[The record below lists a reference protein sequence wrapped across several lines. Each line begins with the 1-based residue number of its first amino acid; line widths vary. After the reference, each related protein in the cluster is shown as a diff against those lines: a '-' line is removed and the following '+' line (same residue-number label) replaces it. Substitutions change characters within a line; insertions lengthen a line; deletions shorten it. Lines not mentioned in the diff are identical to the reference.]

1 VISYHA
7 DTYRSDTLP
16 SANELLDLI
25 TVHRFYV
32 AIVEGSLGYRILLP
46 QELQRQSYA
55 DDNNQDAR
63 SAFLRWLGML
73 DLAISPPMVRD
84 QLNATQHR
92 EGAEAL
98 LRYYVKK
105 CSVSDLDRDKTDCV
119 LGFLCRHP
127 AGVSSVSPAKLSSD
141 SSGHIEAVR
150 EFQLE
155 INRILAG
162 ISHGELPAEHEQ
174 LLREYEFLYQELI
187 DFRTFDQLIDCGILS
202 RIHDLKKS
210 FGASFYQPSVL
221 SAVGVFNGIFGK
233 CFDDLFLEA
242 SRQIK
247 SFAERVQQ
255 QGTSIMSQVDGD
267 VRVKH
272 LTELKE
278 EQILD
283 KEYIQA
289 REDFQKVS
297 TFKKAVD
304 KRRGPASGVHG
315 HSSFAAPV
323 ASPDSAGAFAPLG
336 AQPAEQTTA
345 SFARPH
351 AAAEE
356 YKLRQTAE
364 QIRLFVRAA
373 DAKVCFTVP
382 LPMLNLSLSG
392 PEVDAFRSDYGQEN
406 SFRARYADAV
416 VNLATTRARIAIEL
430 LEFQHKQSSA
440 YRWKPHADSLMYLMN
455 QFERLQGKANDMI
468 AAAKQ
473 RGLVEKVDAL
483 NSSLAKLH
491 SGLQSATLS
500 LQSLDTSHSNTK
512 QRHQRVPS
520 LL

>member
-1 VISYHA
+1 M
-7 DTYRSDTLP
+7 P
-16 SANELLDLI
+16 STNELLDLI

-46 QELQRQSYA
+46 QELQRESFA
-55 DDNNQDAR
+55 DDDRKEVR

-127 AGVSSVSPAKLSSD
+127 AGVASASAGKFSGD
-141 SSGHIEAVR
+141 SFGHIEAVR
-150 EFQLE
+150 EFQVE
-155 INRILAG
+155 IDRILAG
-162 ISHGELPAEHEQ
+162 ISRRELPAEHAQ

-202 RIHDLKKS
+202 RIHNLKRS
-210 FGASFYQPSVL
+210 FGTSFYQPSVL

-233 CFDDLFLEA
+233 RFDDLFLEA

-272 LTELKE
+272 LTELEE

-304 KRRGPASGVHG
+304 KRRGHTSVVHG
-315 HSSFAAPV
+315 HSSPA
-323 ASPDSAGAFAPLG
+323 ASPDSTGAFAPFG
-336 AQPAEQTTA
+336 GQPAEQTTTAFA
-345 SFARPH
+345 SPH

-356 YKLRQTAE
+356 YKFRQTAE

-373 DAKVCFTVP
+373 DPKVCFTVP
-382 LPMLNLSLSG
+382 LPMLNLSLNG
-392 PEVDAFRSDYGQEN
+392 PEVDVFRSDYGQEN
-406 SFRARYADAV
+406 SFRARYADAL
-416 VNLATTRARIAIEL
+416 VNLATARARIAIEL

-455 QFERLQGKANDMI
+455 QFERLQGKATDVI
-468 AAAKQ
+468 AAARQ
-473 RGLVEKVDAL
+473 RGLMEKVEAL
-483 NSSLAKLH
+483 NSALAKLH

-500 LQSLDTSHSNTK
+500 LQSLDTSQNNTK
-512 QRHQRVPS
+512 QSHPGAP
-520 LL
+520 LLN